1 MGFQRGFLLSIIGL
15 FGFVVAVILGFYFM
29 NPMNEWLAQNVDSV
43 NLSFPII
50 SFLIIFLISMSLISL
65 IGWILKKIVNMV
77 LLGSVDAMAG
87 AVLGVIKAA
96 FFISLFIWLL
106 DKYGVDLDY
115 KLDEGS
121 ELLGYIKP
129 LAPLVIDL
137 LEPFFPIIRET
148 IKELG
153 EMAKDWKD
161 AVID

>member
-1 MGFQRGFLLSIIGL
+1 MGFRRGFLLSVIGL
-15 FGFVVAVILGFYFM
+15 FGFVVAVVLGFYFM

-50 SFLIIFLISMSLISL
+50 SFLIIFLISMALISL

-77 LLGSVDAMAG
+77 LLGPVDAMAG
-87 AVLGVIKAA
+87 AVLGVVKAA

-115 KLDEGS
+115 KLDGNS

-129 LAPLVIDL
+129 LAPVVIDL
-137 LEPFFPIIRET
+137 LEPFFPIIQDT
-148 IKELG
+148 IKKLG
-153 EMAKDWKD
+153 EMAKEWKD
-161 AVID
+161 AIVD